1 LVNDKIRREGMQ
13 MNKDLAW
20 NLFKQTGDIN
30 VYLEFTKEKNFEE
43 NNRLKVELD
52 EAFKNNWNCNS

>member
-1 LVNDKIRREGMQ
+1 
-13 MNKDLAW
+13 MNKDIAW

>member
-1 LVNDKIRREGMQ
+1 MISLRRMVY
-13 MNKDLAW
+13 MNKELAW

-30 VYLEFTKEKNFEE
+30 VYLEFTKEKSFEE
-43 NNRLKVELD
+43 NNGLKVEFD

>member
-1 LVNDKIRREGMQ
+1 MVNDKIRREGMQ
-13 MNKDLAW
+13 MNKELAW

>member
-1 LVNDKIRREGMQ
+1 MISLRRMVY
-13 MNKDLAW
+13 MNKELAW

-30 VYLEFTKEKNFEE
+30 VYLEFTKEKSVEE
-43 NNRLKVELD
+43 NNGLKVELD

>member
-1 LVNDKIRREGMQ
+1 MVNDKIRREGMQ